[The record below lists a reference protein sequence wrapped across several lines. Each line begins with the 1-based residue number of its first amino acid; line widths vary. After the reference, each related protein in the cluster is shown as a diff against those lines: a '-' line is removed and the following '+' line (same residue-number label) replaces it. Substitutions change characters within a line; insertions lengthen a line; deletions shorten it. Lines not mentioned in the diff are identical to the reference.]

1 MDLIDIDAIDRETV
15 MKFIQTTGQ
24 VKSEPGRFED
34 RMENRTLLML
44 FEKPST
50 RTRVSFEAG
59 MTRLGGHAINFET
72 AQSQMSRGESLGDTG
87 TVLGRYADLI
97 IARMYEH
104 AKLEELAAAAA
115 VPVINGLTD
124 LLHPCQAISDMF
136 TIQEHGYS
144 FQDAQL
150 AYVGDG
156 NNMAHS
162 LMQASAAV
170 GMDCTVA
177 TPEGYGPDADVL
189 GRARVRGDRNNARIR
204 SVRDPEEAVE
214 GADIVYTDVW
224 ASMGDEA
231 GGDAAASGSTR
242 SGGSVRDEN
251 EKQRRTDLRPYQVN
265 EDLMAL
271 ADKDA
276 VFMHCLPAHR
286 GEEVSATVL
295 DGPRSIVYD
304 QAENRM
310 HTQNAIMLELL
321 G

>member
-1 MDLIDIDAIDRETV
+1 MDVIDIDDLDRETV
-15 MKFIQTTGQ
+15 IEFIETAGE
-24 VKSEPGRFED
+24 VKAAPGRFED
-34 RMENRTLLML
+34 AMENRTLLML

-87 TVLGRYADLI
+87 AVLGRYTDVI
-97 IARMYEH
+97 MARMYEH
-104 AKLEELAAAAA
+104 AKLEELADSAD

-124 LLHPCQAISDMF
+124 LLHPCQALSDMF
-136 TIQEHGYS
+136 TIAEQGYTFS
-144 FQDAQL
+144 DSRL

-162 LMQASAAV
+162 LMQACAAV

-177 TPEGYGPDADVL
+177 TPEGYAPDEEVL
-189 GRARVRGDRNNARIR
+189 GRARARGNRNGARVRA
-204 SVRDPEEAVE
+204 VHDPEEAVKD
-214 GADIVYTDVW
+214 ADVVYTDVW
-224 ASMGDEA
+224 TSMGDE
-231 GGDAAASGSTR
+231 
-242 SGGSVRDEN
+242 DEK
-251 EKQRRTDLRPYQVN
+251 ERRKALRPYQVN

-271 ADKDA
+271 ADDEA

-286 GEEVSATVL
+286 GEEVTATVL

-310 HTQNAIMLELL
+310 HTQEAILL
-321 G
+321 GLLD